1 MPLLDVLMLAGLFTI
16 RILAGAMLT
25 PTPLS
30 FWLLTFSMFLFL
42 SLALVKRF
50 TELNEQTSD
59 TATMLASRGYSQT
72 DLPLILPLGLG
83 SALAAPMIFV
93 IYLVNEKFPATIY
106 RNPEWLWLVFPIL
119 LFWLMR
125 VWRLAVHGR
134 MHDDPV
140 LFALRDRLSLAL
152 GGVIGLLVML
162 AW

>member
-1 MPLLDVLMLAGLFTI
+1 MV
-16 RILAGAMLT
+16 T

-42 SLALVKRF
+42 SLALVKRY
-50 TELNEQTSD
+50 TELSELVAADESLLLEN
-59 TATMLASRGYSQT
+59 RGYT
-72 DLPLILPLGLG
+72 LRDLPLILPLGLS
-83 SALAAPMIFV
+83 SALAAAMIFV
-93 IYLVNEKFPATIY
+93 IYLVDERFPAAIY
-106 RNPEWLWLVFPIL
+106 SHPQWLWLVFPIL

-134 MHDDPV
+134 MNDDPV

-152 GGVIGLLVML
+152 GAVVGLLLVL